1 MQDVVNEHRARDGY
15 LDAPQSF
22 IDVFLSEIDK
32 NRSKFGTVF
41 TGEDNAALTF
51 MEIFVLKYS

>member
-1 MQDVVNEHRARDGY
+1 MQDVVNEHRERDGY

-32 NRSKFGTVF
+32 SRSKFGTIF
-41 TGEDNAALTF
+41 TGEDNATWNF

>member
-1 MQDVVNEHRARDGY
+1 MQDVVKEHRERDGY

-41 TGEDNAALTF
+41 TGEDNAANTF